1 MVEDLLRENEL
12 LGSFLAEPLV
22 GPAGQSALSAGDII
36 SHYRVVEKL
45 GSGGMGIVFKAED
58 LTLRRPVALKFLA
71 DDLVQDAQ
79 VLERFRREARAASA
93 LNHHG
98 ICTIYEVGEQDGRRF
113 IAMEFL
119 AGMTMKDRIAT
130 KPIEIPVLVSLAIE
144 IADALDAAHH
154 AGIVHRDIKPANIF
168 VTSRGHAKLLDFG
181 LAKFARA
188 AGAPGAEAE
197 TGTGWLHTATGM
209 VLGTC
214 NYMSPEQVRGL
225 ALDSRTDLFSF
236 GVVLYEVATGV
247 APFPGER
254 MGIVFESILD
264 KTPVSPARLNPR
276 LPAEL
281 ERIITKCLEK
291 DRDLRYQRASEV
303 YSDLQRVKLDLD
315 LGNRAA
321 AR

>member
-1 MVEDLLRENEL
+1 
-12 LGSFLAEPLV
+12 
-22 GPAGQSALSAGDII
+22 
-36 SHYRVVEKL
+36 
-45 GSGGMGIVFKAED
+45 
-58 LTLRRPVALKFLA
+58 
-71 DDLVQDAQ
+71 
-79 VLERFRREARAASA
+79 
-93 LNHHG
+93 
-98 ICTIYEVGEQDGRRF
+98 
-113 IAMEFL
+113 
-119 AGMTMKDRIAT
+119 
-130 KPIEIPVLVSLAIE
+130 
-144 IADALDAAHH
+144 
-154 AGIVHRDIKPANIF
+154 
-168 VTSRGHAKLLDFG
+168 
-181 LAKFARA
+181 
-188 AGAPGAEAE
+188 
-197 TGTGWLHTATGM
+197 
-209 VLGTC
+209 
-214 NYMSPEQVRGL
+214 MSPEQVRGL